1 MGPDPMCLW
10 SLLLDTCEL
19 LSLCLSGESPC
30 TVTSVHD
37 YIPSL
42 SLGVSGCSKPVFKF
56 SSFSTPL
63 WNDCFSNAFWSM
75 YWNKQ
80 KHVFCLVPQRR
91 KGFLAQNQPK
101 CLVRAHLTF
110 MESPPSLAPFPSS
123 LWSSYSSYGWP
134 EFSLAQSTVCC
145 QHHCCLQIYKVGF

>member
-1 MGPDPMCLW
+1 MGPDSMCLW

-30 TVTSVHD
+30 
-37 YIPSL
+37 ICAWLCFPL
-42 SLGVSGCSKPVFKF
+42 SHQGFQVAVFKF
-56 SSFSTPL
+56 SSFSTSL
-63 WNDCFSNAFWSM
+63 WNECFSNAFWSM

-80 KHVFCLVPQRR
+80 KHVLCLVPQRR

-101 CLVRAHLTF
+101 CFVRAHLTF

-123 LWSSYSSYGWP
+123 LWSSCSSYGWP
-134 EFSLAQSTVCC
+134 ELSLAQSTVCF